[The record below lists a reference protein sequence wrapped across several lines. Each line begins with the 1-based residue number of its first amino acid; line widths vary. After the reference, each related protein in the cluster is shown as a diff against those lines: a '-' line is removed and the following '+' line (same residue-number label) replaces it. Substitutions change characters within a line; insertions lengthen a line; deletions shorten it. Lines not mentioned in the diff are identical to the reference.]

1 MKIERFIVGIMQVN
15 GYVVYDE
22 NTWETVIIDPG
33 DEAEVFQQY
42 IEQNQ
47 LKLKG
52 IILTHCHYDH
62 IGAVEEL
69 KEKYNCFVYI
79 HKKDMEGLKNSNINY
94 SMPIAGKTEGVI
106 ADRLL
111 QDGDSVRI
119 GELPLEVIHTPGH
132 TAGSICLKVKN
143 QKIIFTGDTVF
154 RDEIGR
160 MDLAS
165 GSETDMKKS
174 IIDKIS
180 NWPEDTKIYPGHG
193 DTATMEYIKR
203 KNNEYLYMVKNQ

>member
-1 MKIERFIVGIMQVN
+1 
-15 GYVVYDE
+15 
-22 NTWETVIIDPG
+22 
-33 DEAEVFQQY
+33 
-42 IEQNQ
+42 
-47 LKLKG
+47 
-52 IILTHCHYDH
+52 
-62 IGAVEEL
+62 
-69 KEKYNCFVYI
+69 
-79 HKKDMEGLKNSNINY
+79 MEGLKNSNINY
-94 SMPIAGKTEGVI
+94 SMPIAGKIEGVI